1 MKLSAKN
8 PLPLASRSAAT
19 GVLVFALA
27 GCGQEPPPQPAA
39 KATPP
44 AAPAAPKAE
53 IKAEPA
59 KPAAVESG
67 QASADK
73 TLAERVKAALLEDRS
88 LKAHGVDV
96 VVKDGIVTLF
106 GTTETPVRRELAGRI
121 AAGVQGVKS
130 VENKLAVVA
139 GS

>member
-8 PLPLASRSAAT
+8 PLASRSAAT

-27 GCGQEPPPQPAA
+27 ACGQEPPPKPAA
-39 KATPP
+39 KAAPP

-53 IKAEPA
+53 MKAEPA
-59 KPAAVESG
+59 KPAAVESV

-73 TLAERVKAALLEDRS
+73 TLAERVKAALLEERS
-88 LKAHGVDV
+88 LKAHGIDIVA
-96 VVKDGIVTLF
+96 KDGVVTLF
-106 GTTETPVRRELAGRI
+106 GTTETRLRREMAGKI